1 MSKTKDEDIQKV
13 YYQRTHISIK
23 GYPVQIRRGIC
34 SSCNRSKHKGE
45 IKTTQLH
52 HTKYAFE
59 TETVLKNPILALEN
73 TLELC
78 FGCHPVADGLRDILL
93 SNPRGGLRKI
103 EKIIRVIKF
112 LPEEQQLHFTH
123 LAREWLKERK

>member
-1 MSKTKDEDIQKV
+1 MSKTKDDDIQKV
-13 YYQRTHISIK
+13 YYQKTHISIK

-34 SSCNRSKHKGE
+34 IGCKRNKHKGE

-52 HTKYAFE
+52 HMKYAFE

-103 EKIIRVIKF
+103 ERIMQIIKL
-112 LPEEQQLHFTH
+112 LPPEQQQYFTD
-123 LAREWLKERK
+123 LARAWLKERK

>member
-1 MSKTKDEDIQKV
+1 MSKTKDENVQKV
-13 YYQRTHISIK
+13 YYQRTHITIK
-23 GYPVQIRRGIC
+23 GYPVQIRKGIC
-34 SSCNRSKHKGE
+34 RGCKRSKHNGE

-59 TETVLKNPILALEN
+59 TTTVLKNPILALEN
-73 TLELC
+73 TLEFC
-78 FGCHPVADGLRDILL
+78 FTCHEICDGLRAILL

-103 EKIIRVIKF
+103 EKIIQVIKL
-112 LPEEQQLHFTH
+112 LPPEQQLHFTH